1 MPKTRL
7 YTPGPVE
14 TPPEVLNAASGAM
27 LHHRSSAFVD
37 IFLETRSRLAEMANV
52 AGEDVIILAASG
64 SAAFEAGLI
73 NTVPVG
79 SKVLSINAG
88 KFGERWFKVA
98 TSYGYEV
105 IEYKLEWGK
114 VADPEEVKRL
124 LNEHPDCAAL
134 MTTHSETSTGALHD
148 VAAISKAAKEIIP
161 DIFVLVD
168 CVTSL
173 GVCNVDPHGWNID
186 GMFSGSQKG
195 LMSPPGLAFAWLS
208 ERAWSS
214 VENLNSFFYMDL
226 RKERTAQQKGQTAY
240 TAAVGLVQSL
250 NVALEM
256 LLAEG
261 KETVWERRE
270 RMNQA
275 IIEAAVSMG
284 CTPFAERTSPAVAAL
299 RSPEGLAA
307 PDIVKGFAKRGMTI
321 AGGQDHAKPYL
332 FRPSVMG
339 YADTY
344 DVITVV
350 AALEDV
356 LRELGQDIRY
366 GEAVA
371 VAMEYLNQKS

>member
-1 MPKTRL
+1 MTKTRL

-14 TPPEVLNAASGAM
+14 TPPQVLNAASSAM
-27 LHHRSSAFVD
+27 LHHRSNTFVD
-37 IFLETRSRLAEMANV
+37 IFLETRTRLAEMAKV
-52 AGEDVIILAASG
+52 EGEDVIILAASG

-73 NTVPVG
+73 NTVPKG

-114 VADPEEVKRL
+114 VADPQEVARL
-124 LNEHPDCAAL
+124 LKQHPDCAAL
-134 MTTHSETSTGALHD
+134 MTTHSETSTGALHE
-148 VAAISKAAKEIIP
+148 VAAISKAAKEVIS

-173 GVCNVDPHGWNID
+173 GVCDVDPHGWNID

-195 LMSPPGLAFAWLS
+195 LMAPPGLAFAWLS
-208 ERAWSS
+208 ERAWAS
-214 VENLNSFFYMDL
+214 VNDLNSYFYMDL
-226 RKERTAQQKGQTAY
+226 RKERAAQQKGQTAY

-256 LLAEG
+256 LLSEG
-261 KETVWERRE
+261 KEAVWARRE

-275 IIEAAVSMG
+275 IIGAAVLVG
-284 CTPFAERTSPAVAAL
+284 CTPFAERISPAVAAL
-299 RSPEGLAA
+299 RAPEGIAA
-307 PDIVKGFAKRGMTI
+307 PEIVKGFAKRGMTI

-339 YADTY
+339 YADNY

-356 LRELGQDIRY
+356 LRELGQDIVY
-366 GEAVA
+366 GSAVA
-371 VAMEYLNQKS
+371 EAMRLLN